1 MTSAFS
7 WKNSILQIF
16 NILVYNSV
24 VWAYKLL
31 GNVMGLKASAKR
43 PFGMMYWGN
52 ILDSDSKWHLKKRLN
67 VIF

>member
-1 MTSAFS
+1 MVYSV
-7 WKNSILQIF
+7 LQIF
-16 NILVYNSV
+16 NLLVYDSV

-52 ILDSDSKWHLKKRLN
+52 ILDSDSKRH
-67 VIF
+67 